1 MLQTLIRKLPAAL
14 LTAASVAVPA
24 LAQTQGEPIRMGAIV
39 SATGPA
45 GFVGDP
51 QRKTLELLV
60 RRVNDSGGLL
70 GRKIALTV
78 YDDQSD
84 PNNANTFAK
93 RLVESDKVDL
103 LLGGTISPAAMAIA
117 PHAERAG
124 VPYVSTGAAQALVD
138 PVRKWVFRVTPS
150 DRLQA
155 QRMLQDAKDRGFTRI
170 AMLSE
175 NSGFGQS
182 GRKEILAVAESLG
195 MQVLGDE
202 TFGARDADVVPQL
215 TKIRGLKDVQALIF
229 FCGPGPAGALTMK
242 NYTQL
247 SMSQPVYMPSAVLS
261 PEFIKAGGAATEVV
275 RIPAQ
280 AFVVPDALPDSDPQ
294 KKPALDYHSAYRE
307 EYKVPA
313 MPFGGPTAD
322 AFNLAVHAIKR
333 AGSADKAKVRDAIEG
348 TSGYVGLLGVYN
360 MTPAD
365 HNGLRLD
372 SLRILEVR
380 GGRFTLAK

>member
-1 MLQTLIRKLPAAL
+1 
-14 LTAASVAVPA
+14 
-24 LAQTQGEPIRMGAIV
+24 
-39 SATGPA
+39 
-45 GFVGDP
+45 
-51 QRKTLELLV
+51 
-60 RRVNDSGGLL
+60 
-70 GRKIALTV
+70 
-78 YDDQSD
+78 
-84 PNNANTFAK
+84 
-93 RLVESDKVDL
+93 
-103 LLGGTISPAAMAIA
+103 
-117 PHAERAG
+117 
-124 VPYVSTGAAQALVD
+124 
-138 PVRKWVFRVTPS
+138 
-150 DRLQA
+150 
-155 QRMLQDAKDRGFTRI
+155 
-170 AMLSE
+170 
-175 NSGFGQS
+175 
-182 GRKEILAVAESLG
+182 
-195 MQVLGDE
+195 
-202 TFGARDADVVPQL
+202 
-215 TKIRGLKDVQALIF
+215 
-229 FCGPGPAGALTMK
+229 
-242 NYTQL
+242 
-247 SMSQPVYMPSAVLS
+247 MSQPVYMPSAVLS